1 MTRPHV
7 GAQASVFNNILDV
20 SNVDPLDVS
29 YIEMHG
35 TGTQAGDAV
44 EMKSVLDVFAPDK
57 RGSEHP
63 LYLGSVKANVGHAE
77 SASGITSLIKV
88 LKMMEE
94 NEIPPHCGIKSQIN
108 QNFPIDLEARNVNI
122 ALKPTIWRRPEHGK
136 RTVLLNNFSAAGGNT
151 ALLIEDAPYCFS
163 KDHFDPRST
172 HLVAVSGKSK
182 LSIQKNIEGL
192 VTFIDD
198 NPKLSLPSLAYTSTA
213 RRMHY
218 SHRVIVSGNDLRSI
232 RDALQDLGPDD
243 MKPVLIPAEVPNTTF
258 IFTGQGAL
266 YTDLARQLFDH
277 ISAFRASI
285 QRFDCIACR
294 QGFPSFLPLINGS
307 LSDLQEV
314 RPLVSQVGTTC
325 IQMALAQLWISW
337 GVRPSTVIGHSLGE
351 YAALHVAGVISA
363 SDAIFLIGTRA
374 QLLEERCRT
383 GTHAMLAIK
392 ASLSSLSSFMTH
404 TNCEIACINGPNE
417 TVFSGTISE
426 IDSLSS
432 ALATQDFK
440 STKLDIPFAFH
451 SSQVECIL
459 QDFESAAEAV
469 VFNEPSMPY
478 MSPLLGE
485 VIKDRGK
492 IGPSYISRACRETV
506 NFQAALEAGKYAGI
520 VKDGSVWIEI
530 GAHPICSH
538 MVKAVL
544 DPHISVLP
552 SLRRDRDP
560 FKVLA
565 DSLSS
570 LYLAGLDL
578 QWNEYHRDFK
588 DALRVLQL
596 PSYYWDSKNYWIQ
609 YSNDFC
615 LTKGDKTST
624 TISAVPLSSNT
635 MLSTA
640 SIQRVVEQ
648 QLGDEKSTLVM
659 ESDLNH
665 PSLLGVIQGHRV
677 NGTPFCPSV
686 SAFHEL
692 TQIAN
697 SSSLST
703 PTWP

>member
-7 GAQASVFNNILDV
+7 GAQASIFNNILDV

-44 EMKSVLDVFAPDK
+44 EMKSVLDVFAPDR

-63 LYLGSVKANVGHAE
+63 LHLGSVKANVGHAE

-122 ALKPTIWRRPEHGK
+122 ALKPTTWRRPEHGK
-136 RTVLLNNFSAAGGNT
+136 RTVMLNNFSAAGGNT
-151 ALLIEDAPYCFS
+151 ALLIEDAPYVVPR
-163 KDHFDPRST
+163 DHFDPRST

-182 LSIQKNIEGL
+182 LSIQKNVEAL
-192 VTFIDD
+192 VTFID
-198 NPKLSLPSLAYTSTA
+198 NSSKLSLPSLAYTSTA
-213 RRMHY
+213 RRMHH
-218 SHRVIVSGNDLRSI
+218 SHRVIVSGHDLRSI
-232 RDALQDLGPDD
+232 RDALQGLGPGEHLNTV
-243 MKPVLIPAEVPNTTF
+243 PIPAEVPNVNY

-266 YTDLARQLFDH
+266 YTSLARQLFDH

-285 QRFDCIACR
+285 QRFDCIAR
-294 QGFPSFLPLINGS
+294 NQGFPSFLPLINGS
-307 LSDLQEV
+307 LSSLHEV

-351 YAALHVAGVISA
+351 YAALHAAGVISA

-374 QLLEERCRT
+374 QLLEERCSIR
-383 GTHAMLAIK
+383 THAMLAVK

-404 TNCEIACINGPNE
+404 TTCEVACINGPNE
-417 TVFSGTISE
+417 TVLSGTIPE

-432 ALATQDFK
+432 VLATQDFK
-440 STKLDIPFAFH
+440 STKLDVPFAFH

-469 VFNEPSMPY
+469 VFNEPSLPY
-478 MSPLLGE
+478 MSPLVGE
-485 VIKDRGK
+485 VIKDRG
-492 IGPSYISRACRETV
+492 ILGPSYISRACRETV
-506 NFQAALEAGKYAGI
+506 NFQAALEAGRYAGI
-520 VKDGSVWIEI
+520 VKDGSIWIEI

-538 MVKAVL
+538 MVKAAL
-544 DPHISVLP
+544 DPHVSVLP
-552 SLRRDRDP
+552 SLRHDRDP

-596 PSYYWDSKNYWIQ
+596 PSYHWDNKDYWIQ

-615 LTKGDKTST
+615 LTKGDKTSA
-624 TISAVPLSSNT
+624 TISPVPFSSNPT
-635 MLSTA
+635 LSTA
-640 SIQRVVEQ
+640 SVQRVVEQ
-648 QLGDEKSTLVM
+648 QLGDEKSTLVI
-659 ESDLNH
+659 ESNLNH
-665 PSLLGVIQGHRV
+665 PSLLGVVQGHQV
-677 NGTPFCPSV
+677 NGVPFCPSV
-686 SAFHEL
+686 SAFHL
-692 TQIAN
+692 STQIAN

-703 PTWP
+703 PT